1 MSKLKDIRR
10 PTLAVI
16 EENSLPENFNTLVTE
31 PDKTVTRKLLDE
43 NDNVCSHLNLLKEK
57 TAKLNLSTR
66 RPSYVTWKNE
76 CIEDS
81 GRGIKAKLPNVR
93 GDNCANGNEL
103 TLDKRID
110 NIDGALVW
118 IKQELVSIIDRC
130 PVFSHYKVTLYNSTA
145 LLLILNRRCWDNRG
159 SSLASSDSRSRDF
172 ARSFVQSQEREFGGK
187 RDYIL
192 KVELY
197 SRDDNSEIGCLFS
210 GWSRSS

>member
-1 MSKLKDIRR
+1 MSKLKEIRR

-16 EENSLPENFNTLVTE
+16 EENSLPENLNTIISDS
-31 PDKTVTRKLLDE
+31 DKTGTRKLLDE

-81 GRGIKAKLPNVR
+81 GRGIKAKLPNIR
-93 GDNCANGNEL
+93 GDDCFNGNEL

-118 IKQELVSIIDRC
+118 IKQELVSIRGKCSI
-130 PVFSHYKVTLYNSTA
+130 FSHYQGKL
-145 LLLILNRRCWDNRG
+145 
-159 SSLASSDSRSRDF
+159 SSIVDII
-172 ARSFVQSQEREFGGK
+172 
-187 RDYIL
+187 YTI
-192 KVELY
+192 
-197 SRDDNSEIGCLFS
+197 
-210 GWSRSS
+210 